1 MKVSRATINK
11 EIKKLGYEAE
21 LIKGEGYFYFVGKDV
36 DVSVGIYV
44 NKIDELSF
52 EEWIEEFKSLIEE

>member
-1 MKVSRATINK
+1 MKVSRAAINK